1 MSAKKRAARKK
12 KAAKKKPAKKKAAK
26 KKAAKKKAMP
36 VPRRI
41 SALVGL
47 RDKFWELP
55 TRVMRAVFPL
65 DAAAMVVVMFDD
77 SGRLNRPFASRAR
90 NDVVWFANHG
100 RVDRL
105 LTPDYWPFL
114 GTAGSIRVAK
124 GRSVGPFVLDPKSVF
139 AGAVTCTGTPAF
151 GGGGGPGDPQF
162 DAGN

>member
-1 MSAKKRAARKK
+1 VSAKK

-26 KKAAKKKAMP
+26 KKAAKKKVMP

-65 DAAAMVVVMFDD
+65 DAAAMVVVTFDD
-77 SGRLNRPFASRAR
+77 SGGLNRPSASRAR

-100 RVDRL
+100 RVNRVITL
-105 LTPDYWPFL
+105 SYWPFL
-114 GTAGSIRVAK
+114 GTAASIRVDK
-124 GRSVGPFVLDPKSVF
+124 GKSVGPFVLNPKDTYVGSI
-139 AGAVTCTGTPAF
+139 TCTGDPRF

>member
-1 MSAKKRAARKK
+1 MSAKKKAARKK
-12 KAAKKKPAKKKAAK
+12 TAKKKAAK
-26 KKAAKKKAMP
+26 KKTAKKRLLP

-65 DAAAMVVVMFDD
+65 DAAAMVVVTFDD
-77 SGRLNRPFASRAR
+77 NGGLNRPSASRAR

-100 RVDRL
+100 RVDRI
-105 LTPDYWPFL
+105 LTLDYWPFL
-114 GTAGSIRVAK
+114 GTPAGIRVAK
-124 GRSVGPFVLDPKSVF
+124 GKSVGPFVLNPKDTFV
-139 AGAVTCTGTPAF
+139 GAITCTGAPPF
-151 GGGGGPGDPQF
+151 GAGGGPGDPQF